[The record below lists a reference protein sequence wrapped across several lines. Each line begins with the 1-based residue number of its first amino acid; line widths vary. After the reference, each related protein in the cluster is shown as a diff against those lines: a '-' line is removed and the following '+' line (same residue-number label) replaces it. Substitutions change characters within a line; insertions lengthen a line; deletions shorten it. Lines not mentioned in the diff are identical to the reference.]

1 MADTIRRV
9 TANPGGET
17 VIAVTSGALRQ
28 PFSNEAVVRVRAFSM
43 NRGEL
48 GRARNAETADMQIG
62 WDFAGVIETAA
73 ADGSGPQAGTRV
85 VGFSTRMEAWAELV
99 SIPTTHI
106 APIPDAVSDAQA
118 ATLPVAG
125 LTALHSVDAATAL
138 IGRKALITG
147 ATGGVGMFATQLAL
161 IGGAETVA
169 QVRRADQVAFV
180 EALGNCT
187 PVVSDDGAGL
197 GDPGAYRLVVDG
209 VSGPILESGIK
220 ALAPDGI
227 CVCYGITAAP
237 EINIE
242 VRPFM
247 FSGQAK
253 VMGFYLYSQ
262 AEVTPPSD
270 NLPRLLSLVASGRLN
285 CGIERE
291 ASWDESGRIA
301 QDLLDR
307 KFSGKAVLHVR

>member
-1 MADTIRRV
+1 MTTTIRRV
-9 TANPGGET
+9 TASPGGEH
-17 VIAVTSGALRQ
+17 VVAVTSGALRA
-28 PFSNEAVVRVRAFSM
+28 PFSNEAVVRVSAFSM

-48 GRARNAETADMQIG
+48 NRARNAEAADIQIG
-62 WDFAGVIETAA
+62 WDFAGTIETAA
-73 ADGSGPQAGTRV
+73 ADGSGPGAGTRV

-106 APIPDAVSDAQA
+106 APIPEAVSDASA
-118 ATLPVAG
+118 STLPVAG

-161 IGGAETVA
+161 TGGAETVA

-180 EALGNCT
+180 EALGPCT
-187 PVVSDDGAGL
+187 PVVSADGAGL
-197 GDPGAYRLVVDG
+197 GDPGTYRLVVDG
-209 VSGPILESGIK
+209 VSGAILEAGIK

-227 CVCYGITAAP
+227 CVCYGVTAAP

-270 NLPRLLSLVASGRLN
+270 NLPRLLGLVADGRLS

-291 ASWDESGRIA
+291 ASWDEVGRVA

-307 KFSGKAVLHVR
+307 KFSGKAVLHIR